1 MDCSIA
7 ITVEFIP
14 LLILNAPLFAITA
27 ILFMTS
33 LGKLP
38 DKVDQLPNHA
48 CMAVNLRC
56 PFMRFYRALVFWR
69 AWPRDFLSNS
79 LPVAAVLILII
90 AKLVLT
96 VTRVGAGLHGGSYL
110 PSLFMGA
117 GVGCL
122 LGTVAATLGIASGAG
137 LSIAGMAAVAAAV
150 FGAPI
155 STVLI
160 IFEFT
165 RSYEAALISIVA
177 VTICT
182 LISHQLY
189 APSFFDRDTG

>member
-27 ILFMTS
+27 ILFMTL

-137 LSIAGMAAVAAAV
+137 LSIAGMAAAVAAV
-150 FGAPI
+150 FGVPI
-155 STVLI
+155 YTVLI
-160 IFEFT
+160 ICEFT
-165 RSYEAALISIVA
+165 RSCEAALISIIA
-177 VTICT
+177 VTMGT
-182 LISHQLY
+182 LIFHQLY

>member
-27 ILFMTS
+27 ILFMTL

-137 LSIAGMAAVAAAV
+137 LSIAGMAAAVAAV
-150 FGAPI
+150 FGVPI
-155 STVLI
+155 YTLLI
-160 IFEFT
+160 ICEFT
-165 RSYEAALISIVA
+165 RSCEAALISIIA
-177 VTICT
+177 VTMGT
-182 LISHQLY
+182 LIFHQLY

>member
-27 ILFMTS
+27 ILFMTL

-137 LSIAGMAAVAAAV
+137 LSIAGMAAAVAAV
-150 FGAPI
+150 FGVPI
-155 STVLI
+155 YTVLI
-160 IFEFT
+160 ICEFT
-165 RSYEAALISIVA
+165 RSCEAALISIIA
-177 VTICT
+177 VTMGTPIF
-182 LISHQLY
+182 HQLY

>member
-27 ILFMTS
+27 ILFMTL

-137 LSIAGMAAVAAAV
+137 LSIAGMAAVVAAV
-150 FGAPI
+150 FGTPI
-155 STVLI
+155 YTVLI
-160 IFEFT
+160 ICEFT
-165 RSYEAALISIVA
+165 RSCEAALISIIA
-177 VTICT
+177 VTMGT
-182 LISHQLY
+182 LIFHQLY

>member
-27 ILFMTS
+27 ILFMTL

-110 PSLFMGA
+110 PLLFMGA

-137 LSIAGMAAVAAAV
+137 LSIAGMAAVVAAV
-150 FGAPI
+150 FGTPI
-155 STVLI
+155 YTVLI
-160 IFEFT
+160 ICEFT
-165 RSYEAALISIVA
+165 RSCEAALISIIA
-177 VTICT
+177 VTMGT
-182 LISHQLY
+182 LIFHQLY

>member
-1 MDCSIA
+1 MPA
-7 ITVEFIP
+7 WP
-14 LLILNAPLFAITA
+14 LIFAA
-27 ILFMTS
+27 L
-33 LGKLP
+33 L
-38 DKVDQLPNHA
+38 
-48 CMAVNLRC
+48 C

-137 LSIAGMAAVAAAV
+137 LSIAGMAAAVAAV
-150 FGAPI
+150 FGVPI
-155 STVLI
+155 YTVLI
-160 IFEFT
+160 ICEFT
-165 RSYEAALISIVA
+165 RSCEAALISIIA
-177 VTICT
+177 VTMGT
-182 LISHQLY
+182 LIFHQLY

>member
-27 ILFMTS
+27 ILFMTL

-56 PFMRFYRALVFWR
+56 PFMRLYRALGFWR

-79 LPVAAVLILII
+79 LPVAAVPILII

-137 LSIAGMAAVAAAV
+137 LNIAGMAAAVAAV
-150 FGAPI
+150 FGVPI
-155 STVLI
+155 YTVLI
-160 IFEFT
+160 ICEFT
-165 RSYEAALISIVA
+165 RSCEAALISIIA
-177 VTICT
+177 VTMGTPIF
-182 LISHQLY
+182 HQLY